1 MGVVNFTKDLGL
13 LQNLLL
19 PLYFQCIISLANRI
33 LYIDFFFTF
42 LEENIESTPLTTQ
55 LSDDEENISN
65 ELLEVVVENPDDK
78 V

>member
-1 MGVVNFTKDLGL
+1 M
-13 LQNLLL
+13 
-19 PLYFQCIISLANRI
+19 I
-33 LYIDFFFTF
+33 FFNF

>member
-1 MGVVNFTKDLGL
+1 MYHFIGEPD
-13 LQNLLL
+13 
-19 PLYFQCIISLANRI
+19 SLNTLI
-33 LYIDFFFTF
+33 FFFTF